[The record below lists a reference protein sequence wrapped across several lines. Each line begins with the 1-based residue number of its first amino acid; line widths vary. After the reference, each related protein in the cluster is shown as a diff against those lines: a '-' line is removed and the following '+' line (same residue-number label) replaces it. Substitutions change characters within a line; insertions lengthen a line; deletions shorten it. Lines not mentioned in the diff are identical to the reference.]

1 MGVGVNIGNTLEN
14 TASWET
20 GWGNPPITKAF
31 IDHVASLGFKTVRLP
46 VAWDTYAENGRI
58 DREKLERVGEVADWI
73 TSAGM
78 FCVINI
84 HWDGG
89 WIDSGDKKRFGKA
102 FHTFSPEADRK
113 FRSYWSQIAR
123 HFADRDQRLI
133 FEAFNEESHFDGAG
147 SDSDAYAALEQVNQ
161 AFIDTVRA
169 TGSNNARRLLIIA
182 GYTTDID
189 KTATDMFIVPRDT
202 VANKLLL
209 SVHYYTPWPFAGM
222 TKDESWGK
230 MRQTWGTA
238 EDVAELRRNF
248 DKMEDFAKR
257 KDIPVF
263 VGEFGAANS
272 KDPRS
277 RAKWMA
283 SVALTAQSR
292 GMIPVLW
299 DIGQDISRNPPF
311 TVSPEL
317 TFALK
322 QIQAPKDVSNG
333 Q

>member
-1 MGVGVNIGNTLEN
+1 
-14 TASWET
+14 
-20 GWGNPPITKAF
+20 
-31 IDHVASLGFKTVRLP
+31 
-46 VAWDTYAENGRI
+46 
-58 DREKLERVGEVADWI
+58 
-73 TSAGM
+73 
-78 FCVINI
+78 
-84 HWDGG
+84 
-89 WIDSGDKKRFGKA
+89 
-102 FHTFSPEADRK
+102 
-113 FRSYWSQIAR
+113 
-123 HFADRDQRLI
+123 
-133 FEAFNEESHFDGAG
+133 
-147 SDSDAYAALEQVNQ
+147 
-161 AFIDTVRA
+161 
-169 TGSNNARRLLIIA
+169 
-182 GYTTDID
+182 
-189 KTATDMFIVPRDT
+189 MFIVPRDT

-248 DKMEDFAKR
+248 DKMENFAKR

-317 TFALK
+317 TFVLK
-322 QIQAPKDVSNG
+322 QLQAPKDVSNG